1 MCIHPQPFNES
12 DEDAMPSL
20 AVTAIPTPKSNAVP
34 LRLWIGLAMSGKNS
48 PFQSGSVLRVV
59 AGRLALWQI
68 EDRRADHEVSSGE
81 FFGVCPSELFS
92 RH

>member
-34 LRLWIGLAMSGKNS
+34 LRLWIGLAMSGKK
-48 PFQSGSVLRVV
+48 QSVSVWSVLRVV

-68 EDRRADHEVSSGE
+68 EEGRSDLPGKFSG
-81 FFGVCPSELFS
+81 CAPLNSHCS

>member
-20 AVTAIPTPKSNAVP
+20 AVTTAIPTPKSNAVP

-81 FFGVCPSELFS
+81 FFGELFS

>member
-34 LRLWIGLAMSGKNS
+34 LRLWIGLAMSEK
-48 PFQSGSVLRVV
+48 QSVSVWSVLRVV

-68 EDRRADHEVSSGE
+68 DEPTMRCIPGNFSGCAPLLNSHE
-81 FFGVCPSELFS
+81 L
-92 RH
+92 

>member
-34 LRLWIGLAMSGKNS
+34 LRLWIGLAMSGKK
-48 PFQSGSVLRVV
+48 QSVSVWSVLRVV

-68 EDRRADHEVSSGE
+68 EEGWTMDSDLVERCLQGDFR
-81 FFGVCPSELFS
+81 GVPL
-92 RH
+92 